1 MGGAILLGTCL
12 SGLQGLRGPLGLVPA
27 EAAGNNN
34 VVSKAAGVDIAYR
47 AARNTLPCPH
57 GTSWGH
63 HIRPTNTWEQLHREK
78 CFTKKS
84 MEPALAQISLKL
96 TV

>member
-12 SGLQGLRGPLGLVPA
+12 SGLQGLRGPLGWVPA

-47 AARNTLPCPH
+47 AARNKISDITNSRTL
-57 GTSWGH
+57 
-63 HIRPTNTWEQLHREK
+63 L
-78 CFTKKS
+78 
-84 MEPALAQISLKL
+84 ISTIKI
-96 TV
+96 TDINNWNINNSNS